1 MRLTDYFVP
10 DLVLSSF
17 EELDVPLLRK
27 LGMKHVIAD
36 VDNTL
41 SPYEEPDPPEKVV
54 RWAGELKKNGVSLSL
69 VSNNGK
75 KRIERYAAPL
85 GVFTLP
91 GAKKPG
97 KKAVLLAMKEAGSD
111 RSNTCVLGDQI
122 FTDVWSGKRCRLLT
136 VFVPPIRDRKDVIQR
151 LKRAL
156 EKPILKKARKRKEKE
171 G

>member
-17 EELDVPLLRK
+17 EELDVPLLQK
-27 LGMKHVIAD
+27 LGISHVIAD

-54 RWAGELKKNGVSLSL
+54 RWAGELKKNGISLSL
-69 VSNNGK
+69 VSNNG
-75 KRIERYAAPL
+75 RERVERYAAPL
-85 GVFTLP
+85 GVLTLS

-97 KKAVLLAMKEAGSD
+97 KKAILFAMKKAGSD
-111 RSNTCVLGDQI
+111 LSNTCLLGDQI

-136 VFVPPIRDRKDVIQR
+136 VFVPPIRDRKNVIQKI
-151 LKRAL
+151 KRAL
-156 EKPILKKARKRKEKE
+156 ERPVLEKARKRKENE